1 MKKFFIS
8 ILFLFFSNSIFA
20 QSSYSDFLEIKKLFN
35 QNKYPELLSQEL
47 SFKKSDEFYPYIIF
61 YRAVSYHKINDK
73 NNSLRLLKNLIN
85 DFPNW
90 SQIDEVFYWAVRIEL
105 EFNNI
110 NNALEY
116 FSKIKEKSINE
127 SLHIFFDSKIKKINS
142 FSVLKEWNEVYP
154 SNLVVAKYYGRK
166 LLKEY
171 LDEETLK
178 EIKTLLEFVP
188 KNELFQS
195 EKKTFNIAI
204 LLPFMYSSIENNYFI
219 RNNSFIL
226 DLYAGINYAFKN
238 FEGNKTNIII
248 NSFDTKR
255 DPDVVREIINSGD
268 LSDIDLIIGP
278 LYGKPIEIIKQFCLE
293 NKVLMI
299 NPLSNNSLIIQD
311 NNYSLLFQPSL
322 ETIAKKAASYASSKF
337 ENKNAIIFYEN
348 NYQDSLLASTYIN
361 HLEEDSFNIIYSK
374 SVSLEDS
381 RLILDSLSSTF
392 EEILND
398 SVYDTLINV
407 SDIIIK
413 DGRGIENLDT
423 MYKYVDRFYIG
434 NDSIGH
440 VFVSSK
446 NSLFASNVISA
457 VDIREDTIPVIGFDA
472 WLDYNLISVDQF
484 ENLNISMI
492 SPSFHISE
500 DIVYDQ
506 MKSYF
511 INNTGR
517 NISQN
522 FIYGVELMNMI
533 MRINDNYNNFF
544 QFGIRNEKIIPGVI
558 GSGSFYENFNDN
570 QVVPI
575 IRVINSEIT
584 LDN

>member
-8 ILFLFFSNSIFA
+8 ILFLFVSNSIFA

-61 YRAVSYHKINDK
+61 YKAVSYHKINDK
-73 NNSLRLLKNLIN
+73 NNSLRVLKNLIN

-127 SLHIFFDSKIKKINS
+127 SLHIFLDSKIKMINS
-142 FSVLKEWNEVYP
+142 FSVLKKWNEVYP

-178 EIKTLLEFVP
+178 EIKNLLEFVP

-238 FEGNKTNIII
+238 FEGNKTNIIV

-322 ETIAKKAASYASSKF
+322 ETIAKKAASYASTKF

-413 DGRGIENLDT
+413 DGRGIDNLDT

-457 VDIREDTIPVIGFDA
+457 IDIREDTIPVIGFDA

-492 SPSFHISE
+492 SPSFHVSE
-500 DIVYDQ
+500 DIIYDQ

-544 QFGIRNEKIIPGVI
+544 QFGIRNEIIIPGVI

>member
-1 MKKFFIS
+1 MKKFFINI
-8 ILFLFFSNSIFA
+8 ILLFFSNSIFA

-35 QNKYPELLSQEL
+35 QNKYSELLSQEL

-85 DFPNW
+85 DFSNW

-116 FSKIKEKSINE
+116 FSKIKEKNINE
-127 SLHIFFDSKIKKINS
+127 SLHIFLDSKIRMINS

-178 EIKTLLEFVP
+178 EIKNLLEFVP

-226 DLYAGINYAFKN
+226 DLYAGINYAFKS

-413 DGRGIENLDT
+413 DGRGIDNLDT

-457 VDIREDTIPVIGFDA
+457 IDIREDTIPVIGFDA

-492 SPSFHISE
+492 SPSFYISE
-500 DIVYDQ
+500 DIIYDQ

>member
-1 MKKFFIS
+1 MKIFFIS
-8 ILFLFFSNSIFA
+8 ILFLFFSNSILA

-127 SLHIFFDSKIKKINS
+127 SLHIFLDSKIKMINS

-178 EIKTLLEFVP
+178 EIKNLLEFVP

-238 FEGNKTNIII
+238 FEGDKTNIII

-255 DPDVVREIINSGD
+255 DPDVVRKIINSGD

-299 NPLSNNSLIIQD
+299 NPLSNNSLIIKD

-407 SDIIIK
+407 SDVIIK
-413 DGRGIENLDT
+413 DGRGIDNLDT

-457 VDIREDTIPVIGFDA
+457 IDIREDTIPVIGFDA

-500 DIVYDQ
+500 DIIYDQ

>member
-8 ILFLFFSNSIFA
+8 ILFLLFSNSIFA

-85 DFPNW
+85 DFSNW

-127 SLHIFFDSKIKKINS
+127 SLHIFLDSKIKMINS

-178 EIKTLLEFVP
+178 EIKNLLEFVP
-188 KNELFQS
+188 KNEIFQS
-195 EKKTFNIAI
+195 QKKTFKIAI
-204 LLPFMYSSIENNYFI
+204 LLPFMYSSTENNYFI

-226 DLYAGINYAFKN
+226 DLYAGINYAFKS

-255 DPDVVREIINSGD
+255 DPDVVKEIINSGD

-413 DGRGIENLDT
+413 DGRGIDNLDT

-457 VDIREDTIPVIGFDA
+457 IDIREDTIPVIGFDA

-500 DIVYDQ
+500 DIIYDQ
-506 MKSYF
+506 MKSFF

>member
-127 SLHIFFDSKIKKINS
+127 SLHIFLDSKIKMINS

-171 LDEETLK
+171 LDEETLI
-178 EIKTLLEFVP
+178 EIKNLLEFVP

-457 VDIREDTIPVIGFDA
+457 IDIREDTIPVIGFDA

-492 SPSFHISE
+492 SPSYHISE
-500 DIVYDQ
+500 DIIYDQ